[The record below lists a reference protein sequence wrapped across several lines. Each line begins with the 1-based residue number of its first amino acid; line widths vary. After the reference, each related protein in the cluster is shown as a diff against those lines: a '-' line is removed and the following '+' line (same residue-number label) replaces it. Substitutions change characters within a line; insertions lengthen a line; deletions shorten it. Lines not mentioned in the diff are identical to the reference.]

1 MKTKSKHLLALL
13 LTGALLTGLMPV
25 GTGTESQA
33 AEQPAL
39 KNPRII
45 KTVEEVAPE
54 TAEKSHC
61 RKRDYHLGLYL
72 VRELLAGRYERGR

>member
-45 KTVEEVAPE
+45 KTVEEVARS
-54 TAEKSHC
+54 TT
-61 RKRDYHLGLYL
+61 
-72 VRELLAGRYERGR
+72 RGRPSTRRRFTPPSAPARR